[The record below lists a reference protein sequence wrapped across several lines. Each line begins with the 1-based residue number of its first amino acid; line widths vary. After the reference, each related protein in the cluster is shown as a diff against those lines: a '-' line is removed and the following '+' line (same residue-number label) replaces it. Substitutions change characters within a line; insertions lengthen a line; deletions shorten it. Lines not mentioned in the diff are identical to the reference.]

1 MQIKVTPFVAPCFL
15 LCSSATPRKDSSG
28 VLLLLP
34 LDFCLSASDKCS
46 VLVFVMSSTFDAL
59 KTYNIQNLFIPD
71 WNILVKMLGASK
83 PNYWLFVPIN
93 MQRIRKWPISTK
105 PVDIHELCQFIM
117 LLGFFFNEQLI
128 SWMNSTTKSIKIDSK
143 WIRMKP

>member
-1 MQIKVTPFVAPCFL
+1 MQIKVTPLVAPCFL

-83 PNYWLFVPIN
+83 PNYWVFVPIN
-93 MQRIRKWPISTK
+93 MQRIRKWPYFNKTCGHTWALSVYNVVTIFLQWT
-105 PVDIHELCQFIM
+105 VDFMNEL
-117 LLGFFFNEQLI
+117 N
-128 SWMNSTTKSIKIDSK
+128 NKINK
-143 WIRMKP
+143 NWF

>member
-1 MQIKVTPFVAPCFL
+1 MQIKVTPLVAPCFL

-59 KTYNIQNLFIPD
+59 KTYTSKICLFQTETFWWKCWEQVNLITGYLYPSICKELESD
-71 WNILVKMLGASK
+71 
-83 PNYWLFVPIN
+83 
-93 MQRIRKWPISTK
+93 PISTK

-117 LLGFFFNEQLI
+117 MLGFFFNEQLI

-143 WIRMKP
+143 

>member
-1 MQIKVTPFVAPCFL
+1 MWPLVFCYVPQLHLGRTPVGFCYFYLWISVCQPQTNALFLFL
-15 LCSSATPRKDSSG
+15 LWAQHLMHWKPTTSKI
-28 VLLLLP
+28 
-34 LDFCLSASDKCS
+34 CLFQTETFWWKCWEQVNLITGYLYPSICKELESD
-46 VLVFVMSSTFDAL
+46 
-59 KTYNIQNLFIPD
+59 
-71 WNILVKMLGASK
+71 
-83 PNYWLFVPIN
+83 
-93 MQRIRKWPISTK
+93 PISTK